1 MVNTPAF
8 QAGNAGS
15 ISGTPLHNRITS
27 FWFHTVKSRH
37 TGAAVDWPHRV
48 ANGSTPRSYPVVSG
62 FFFSEYLLTFQFKQ
76 FVELSAAENALF
88 VFPNEL
94 RKAYALFVIKRKPLV
109 VKGRCCN
116 FPVTAYIQVFEF
128 VSMYPSPVQ
137 TYVPY
142 RGVSSP
148 S

>member
-62 FFFSEYLLTFQFKQ
+62 FFSEYLLPFQFKQ

-88 VFPNEL
+88 VFPSEL
-94 RKAYALFVIKRKPLV
+94 RKAYAFFVIKRKPLV
-109 VKGRCCN
+109 VNGVVAI

>member
-37 TGAAVDWPHRV
+37 TGAAVDWPRRV

-62 FFFSEYLLTFQFKQ
+62 FFSEYLLPFQFKQ
-76 FVELSAAENALF
+76 FVERSAAENALF

-94 RKAYALFVIKRKPLV
+94 RKAYALFVNQTQATCRKW
-109 VKGRCCN
+109 RCCN

-137 TYVPY
+137 IYVPY

>member
-1 MVNTPAF
+1 M
-8 QAGNAGS
+8 Q
-15 ISGTPLHNRITS
+15 
-27 FWFHTVKSRH
+27 
-37 TGAAVDWPHRV
+37 PHRV

-62 FFFSEYLLTFQFKQ
+62 FFGILTSIQFKQ
-76 FVELSAAENALF
+76 FDELSAAENVLL

-109 VKGRCCN
+109 VNGVVYN

-128 VSMYPSPVQ
+128 VSMYLSPVP

-142 RGVSSP
+142 FGVSSP